1 MYNSIYDSNNEMEKN
16 TIECLLDIVKYIKA
30 FYGDIYGNF
39 IYNWRILNNIQ
50 NECIN
55 FRIDSH
61 TLSIFL
67 NIISM
72 HYNIIEIETS
82 FNEPML
88 YNTYKLEH
96 KTKKINPINIKA
108 LVLNKKTFRCFPP
121 DFDIDLISEDNSS
134 IYIRC
139 IVPLTR
145 FLIDSISHIK
155 NRIIERRFCTLHR
168 IHSIKISRD
177 IGKTV
182 DDAITLVKKG
192 WIMDDNLLGNNA
204 WIVAIWG
211 DYIKNPQKYRTKG
224 VWYDNFVKNREKEK
238 NHTIDDF
245 CSICHEKFK
254 SNDIILS
261 TSCCHN
267 FHWQCTNDDNV
278 DNNNGSNINGLKNWV
293 IGHNRLCC
301 PYCRSIMF

>member
-1 MYNSIYDSNNEMEKN
+1 MYNSIYDKEKYSNELDEN
-16 TIECLLDIVKYIKA
+16 TIECLNDIIKYIKA

-61 TLSIFL
+61 TLGIFL

-72 HYNIIEIETS
+72 HFDIIEIETS
-82 FNEPML
+82 FEPLL

-96 KTKKINPINIKA
+96 KTKKTNPIIIKA
-108 LVLNKKTFRCFPP
+108 LVLNKKTFRCLPP

-134 IYIRC
+134 IYVRC

-145 FLIDSISHIK
+145 FIIDSISHIK
-155 NRIIERRFCTLHR
+155 KRIIEKRFCSLQR
-168 IHSIKISRD
+168 IHSIKISLD

-182 DDAITLVKKG
+182 DDAIMLVKNG
-192 WIMDDNLLGNNA
+192 WIMDDYLLGNDA
-204 WIVAIWG
+204 WIVAIWEN
-211 DYIKNPQKYRTKG
+211 YIKNPEKYRTKG
-224 VWYDNFVKNREKEK
+224 IWHDNFVKNSER

-267 FHWQCTNDDNV
+267 FHWQCTNDDS
-278 DNNNGSNINGLKNWV
+278 NNSSINGLKNWV
-293 IGHNRLCC
+293 VGHNRLCC